1 MPRASKNGSIGALC
15 FALAIIAV
23 FGSAQTSRTQTNSA
37 SRDSVHPPDG
47 AELKARGL
55 ELIANQHKNDAILD
69 QYERVEHEVDMTGG
83 TRPRTLDDKEIRL
96 VPNGAGVTK
105 LLVQEDGHAVSAE
118 QYRAELQNWLNV
130 LEFMV
135 NPNDDRMKTATA
147 KYLNKKQTRSHLV
160 DSLLTAFQPK
170 WSGRETIDGHDCDVI
185 ELTPDPG
192 FHPRSILEDA
202 LPHAKA
208 KIWVDHQAD
217 QLVRARAEITS
228 DVSVGGGI
236 LGKLY
241 KGGVFSMEQ
250 AQVAPGVWLP
260 SRFQFDFSGR
270 KFLFSFE
277 EHESVESS
285 RYRYVGSAKD
295 ALAQARSELAK
306 AGLIAGDP

>member
-1 MPRASKNGSIGALC
+1 MPRASKNAFIGALC
-15 FALAIIAV
+15 VAV
-23 FGSAQTSRTQTNSA
+23 AMVAVSGPAQTNRALTTSA
-37 SRDSVHPPDG
+37 SRGSVQPPDA

-69 QYERVEHEVDMTGG
+69 QYERIEHEVDMTGG
-83 TRPRTLDDKEIRL
+83 THPRTLDNKEIRL

-130 LEFMV
+130 LQFMV
-135 NPNDDRMKTATA
+135 NPNDDRMKAATA

-160 DSLLTAFQPK
+160 DSLLTAFKPK
-170 WSGRETIDGHDCDVI
+170 WSGRETMDGRDCDVI
-185 ELTPDPG
+185 ELMPDPD

-202 LPHAKA
+202 LPHARA
-208 KIWVDHQAD
+208 RIWVDHQAD

-241 KGGVFSMEQ
+241 KGGVFSLEQ
-250 AQVAPGVWLP
+250 AQVAPDVWLP
-260 SRFQFDFSGR
+260 TRFQFDFSGR

-285 RYRYVGSAKD
+285 HYRYIGSAKD

-306 AGLIAGDP
+306 AGPIAGDP